1 MCCFAIIK
9 NLFTLYHIVLSL
21 FLEFSIF
28 NYWYSGEIIK
38 KIKTVILKILTT
50 LVGAYGL
57 RAESH

>member
-28 NYWYSGEIIK
+28 NYWYSWEIIK
-38 KIKTVILKILTT
+38 KNKNSNFKNINNISRSLWT
-50 LVGAYGL
+50 
-57 RAESH
+57 

>member
-50 LVGAYGL
+50 
-57 RAESH
+57 